1 MFGISLDLVAWLIVG
16 IILVAVLAV
25 IILDCGLGAKL
36 LARGGY

>member
-25 IILDCGLGAKL
+25 IILDWWPW
-36 LARGGY
+36 R

>member
-25 IILDCGLGAKL
+25 IILDWWP
-36 LARGGY
+36 RR

>member
-25 IILDCGLGAKL
+25 IFLDWWP
-36 LARGGY
+36 RR